1 MIRLMTLADI
11 TRVLELENQL
21 FTSPWGEDDFK
32 YELESNLYST
42 VFVDEFDDNIVGY
55 VGIWIIFEQ
64 AQITTLGVDK
74 SYQHKHIG
82 QALLVHAM
90 EVAVEKHAEVM
101 SLEVRVSN
109 IAAQNLYRKLGFK
122 TETIRKDY
130 YQDNHED
137 AYLMLV
143 KLGELNE
150 INKNTGN

>member
-1 MIRLMTLADI
+1 MIRLMTPSDI

-21 FTSPWGEDDFK
+21 FSSPWGEDDFV
-32 YELESNLYST
+32 YELESNPYST
-42 VFVDEFDDNIVGY
+42 IFVEEQDNNIVGY

-82 QALLVHAM
+82 QTLLVYAM
-90 EVAVEKHAEVM
+90 KEAIMKHAEWM

-109 IAAQNLYRKLGFK
+109 IAAQNLYKKLGFK

-150 INKNTGN
+150 IN

>member
-1 MIRLMTLADI
+1 MIRLMTPSDI

-21 FTSPWGEDDFK
+21 FTSPWGEDDFM
-32 YELESNLYST
+32 YELESNPYST
-42 VFVDEFDDNIVGY
+42 IFVEEQDNNIVGY
-55 VGIWIIFEQ
+55 VGIWIIFEH

-82 QALLVHAM
+82 QTLLVYAM
-90 EVAVEKHAEVM
+90 KEAIMKHAELM

-109 IAAQNLYRKLGFK
+109 IAAQNLYKKLGFK

-150 INKNTGN
+150 IN

>member
-1 MIRLMTLADI
+1 MIRLMTPSDI

-21 FTSPWGEDDFK
+21 FTSPWGEDDFM
-32 YELESNLYST
+32 YELESNPYST
-42 VFVDEFDDNIVGY
+42 IFVEEQDNNIVGY

-82 QALLVHAM
+82 QTLLVYAM
-90 EVAVEKHAEVM
+90 KEAIMKHAEWM

-109 IAAQNLYRKLGFK
+109 IAAQNLYKKLGFK

-150 INKNTGN
+150 IN

>member
-1 MIRLMTLADI
+1 MIRLMIPSDI

-21 FTSPWGEDDFK
+21 FTSPWGEDDFM
-32 YELESNLYST
+32 YELESNPYST
-42 VFVDEFDDNIVGY
+42 IFVEEQDNNIVGY

-82 QALLVHAM
+82 QTLLVYAM
-90 EVAVEKHAEVM
+90 KEAIMKHAEWM

-109 IAAQNLYRKLGFK
+109 IAAQNLYKKLGFK

-150 INKNTGN
+150 IN

>member
-90 EVAVEKHAEVM
+90 EVAVEKHAELM
-101 SLEVRVSN
+101 SLEVRISN

>member
-1 MIRLMTLADI
+1 MIRLMTPSDI

-21 FTSPWGEDDFK
+21 FSSPWGEDDFV
-32 YELESNLYST
+32 YELESNPYST
-42 VFVDEFDDNIVGY
+42 IFVDERDNNIVGY

-74 SYQHKHIG
+74 SYQHQHIG
-82 QALLVHAM
+82 QTLLIHAM
-90 EVAVEKHAEVM
+90 KEAFRRDAELM
-101 SLEVRVSN
+101 SLEVRIGN
-109 IAAQNLYRKLGFK
+109 IAAQNLYKKLGFK

-150 INKNTGN
+150 IN

>member
-1 MIRLMTLADI
+1 MIRLMTPSDI

-21 FTSPWGEDDFK
+21 FSSPWGEDDFV
-32 YELESNLYST
+32 YELESNPYST
-42 VFVDEFDDNIVGY
+42 IFVDEQDNNIVGY

-82 QALLVHAM
+82 QTLLIHAM
-90 EVAVEKHAEVM
+90 KEAIMKHAELM
-101 SLEVRVSN
+101 SLEVRVGN
-109 IAAQNLYRKLGFK
+109 AAAQNLYKKLGFK

-150 INKNTGN
+150 IS